1 MHILKIGLIL
11 ATAAA
16 PLTGFAQVLDNAMAK
31 VSEVNVQRSG
41 DNEYQ
46 LTLKS
51 YRSSN
56 VTAGQEELMPKAA
69 QLCAPRSAS
78 FGRYSFN
85 MTEQIAGAKDK
96 PGMLVLRQDI
106 ECGAAASAAPPAAA
120 QAGTAPGAATE
131 EQVRRVE
138 EQSRLYFDARDQGE
152 YTLAY
157 EVLAASAKHATSF
170 EAWKGIK
177 QAFNAKAGAA
187 QQRTISKIT
196 WYRNPPQVEP
206 GLYAAVDFT
215 SKFAE
220 IDIHCG
226 FLAWREQSDG
236 QFVLVREEENYI
248 DKQTQQRLK
257 PDDIEKVRQQFRC
270 K

>member
-1 MHILKIGLIL
+1 MHIVKVALIL
-11 ATAAA
+11 AATIA
-16 PLTGFAQVLDNAMAK
+16 PQIGFAQVTGNPAGKA
-31 VSEVNVQRSG
+31 SEINVQRTG
-41 DNEYQ
+41 DNGYQ
-46 LTLKS
+46 LTLTS

-69 QLCAPRSAS
+69 ELCAPRSAS
-78 FGRYSFN
+78 FGRYSFD
-85 MTEQIAGAKDK
+85 MTEQVAGASDK
-96 PGMLVLRQDI
+96 PGMLVLRQDV
-106 ECGAAASAAPPAAA
+106 ECGAAASAAPSAAA
-120 QAGTAPGAATE
+120 QTSAAPGMATA

-138 EQSRLYFDARDQGE
+138 QQSRLYFDARDQGE
-152 YTLAY
+152 YSRAY
-157 EVLAASAKHATSF
+157 EVLAARAKQTTSF

-187 QQRTISKIT
+187 QQRTITKIT

-226 FLAWREQSDG
+226 FLAWREQADG

-248 DKQTQQRLK
+248 DKQTQEKLK
-257 PDDIEKVRQQFRC
+257 PGDIEKVRQQFRC